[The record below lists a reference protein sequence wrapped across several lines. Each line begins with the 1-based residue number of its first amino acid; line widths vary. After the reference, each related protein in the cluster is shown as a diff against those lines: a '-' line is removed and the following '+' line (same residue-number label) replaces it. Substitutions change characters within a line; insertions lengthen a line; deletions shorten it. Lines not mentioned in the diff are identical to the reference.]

1 MSELRDLYQEVLLDH
16 SKRPRNFGVLE
27 DADHQAVGH
36 NPLCGDKVVV
46 YLRMEGDRIA
56 DIRFHGQGCAVSQA
70 SASMMT
76 ESVKGKTR
84 AEAEVLFE
92 RFHELLTGTGSD
104 ASEASELGK
113 LAIFAGVRKYPVRV
127 KCATLAWHTLRAAL
141 EHKME
146 TVSTE

>member
-1 MSELRDLYQEVLLDH
+1 MNDLRDLYQEVLLDH

-27 DADHQAVGH
+27 DADHHAVGH

-56 DIRFHGQGCAVSQA
+56 DIRFQGQGCAVSQA

-84 AEAEVLFE
+84 AEAEALFE
-92 RFHELLTGTGSD
+92 RFHELLTGTEPET
-104 ASEASELGK
+104 APPELGK

-141 EHKME
+141 ERKAEM
-146 TVSTE
+146 VSTE

>member
-1 MSELRDLYQEVLLDH
+1 MTELRDLYQEVLLDH

-27 DADHQAVGH
+27 GADHTAIGH

-56 DIRFHGQGCAVSQA
+56 AIRFQGQGCAVSQA

-84 AEAEVLFE
+84 AEAEALFE
-92 RFHELLTGTGSD
+92 RFHELLTGEASD
-104 ASEASELGK
+104 AAAAPELGK
-113 LAIFAGVRKYPVRV
+113 LTIFAGVRKYPVRV

-141 EHKME
+141 QQKTE